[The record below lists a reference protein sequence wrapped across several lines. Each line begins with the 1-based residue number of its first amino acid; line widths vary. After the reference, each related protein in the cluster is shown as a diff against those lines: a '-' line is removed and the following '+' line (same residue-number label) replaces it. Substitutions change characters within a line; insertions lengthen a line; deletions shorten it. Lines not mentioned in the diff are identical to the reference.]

1 MVAKR
6 SIALAAL
13 AAGGVAALRRARGR
27 AALRPGPA
35 EWFAVTVACD
45 PAELTGVNRPD
56 ALAELAEHHEVRISP
71 APGGRGTELA
81 VHSADGTVREQVR
94 ALKQLLETGEVLRME
109 GQPEGHRT
117 VLGRATLP
125 VARQLMRRGVR

>member
-6 SIALAAL
+6 SIAVAAL
-13 AAGGVAALRRARGR
+13 AAAGVVAVRRARAHSG
-27 AALRPGPA
+27 LRPGPA

-45 PAELTGVNRPD
+45 PAELSAANRPD
-56 ALAELAEHHEVRISP
+56 ALAELAEHHEVRITP

-81 VHSADGTVREQVR
+81 VRSADGSVRERVR
-94 ALKQLLETGEVLRME
+94 AIKQLLETGEVLRVE

-117 VLGRATLP
+117 VLGRAALP
-125 VARQLMRRGVR
+125 VTRQLMRRGVR